1 MKPFWHG
8 FIGLSLFVA
17 VRGGAGAGA
26 GAIVPPNG
34 GMSTAVEHCIS
45 DVTHI

>member
-17 VRGGAGAGA
+17 VRGGAGA